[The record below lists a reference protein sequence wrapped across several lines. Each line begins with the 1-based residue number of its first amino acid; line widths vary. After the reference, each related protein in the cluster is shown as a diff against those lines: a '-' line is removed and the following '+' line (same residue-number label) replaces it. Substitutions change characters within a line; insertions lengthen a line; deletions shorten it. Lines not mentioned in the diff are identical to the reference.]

1 MASKE
6 NLMILDIIKINNIIF
21 EVTHLDG
28 TQIKIE
34 SAEPL
39 TELSGEYNG
48 SGIKL
53 MGSEAYEPFTKLF

>member
-1 MASKE
+1 MASRE
-6 NLMILDIIKINNIIF
+6 NLMILDIIKINDTVF

-34 SAEPL
+34 SAEPI

-48 SGIKL
+48 FGIKL
-53 MGSEAYEPFTKLF
+53 IGSKAYEPFTKLF